1 MFTDDARLL
10 HQVEDPG
17 AWDAWARWYDA
28 LERRAWELTESA
40 AEGPLVSLEGAAL
53 ALDTLPGERFRD
65 ERFRRFLGAVLAADW
80 LTYASPDERVAFG
93 QLCFTLDRFPSGF
106 RVWFARLE
114 GSVVPVGYSAWHPID
129 AATWRRFE
137 THDPPWHDRALVSLT
152 RAQEGDYLYLFNYS
166 VLAPWRRGE
175 GSRALLRGLA
185 QDVAKVSPRGMV
197 AITVSDDGSRVAR
210 RFGLARRGEITVG
223 ASREEVWMTP

>member
-1 MFTDDARLL
+1 MFTHDDRLL
-10 HQVEDPG
+10 HQVEDAG

-28 LERRAWELTESA
+28 LERRARGLTESA
-40 AEGPLVSLEGAAL
+40 AEIPLVSLDGAAL
-53 ALDTLPGERFRD
+53 ALDPIAGERFRD

-106 RVWFARLE
+106 RVWFARVE
-114 GSVVPVGYSAWHPID
+114 GALMPVGYSAWHPID
-129 AATWRRFE
+129 VATWRRFE
-137 THDPPWHDRALVSLT
+137 THDPPWRDRALVSLT

-185 QDVAKVSPRGMV
+185 QDVAKVSPRGLV
-197 AITVSDDGSRVAR
+197 AITVSGDGARVAG
-210 RFGLARRGEITVG
+210 RFGLAPRGEITVG
-223 ASREEVWMTP
+223 ESREEIWMTQ

>member
-1 MFTDDARLL
+1 MFTHDDRLL
-10 HQVEDPG
+10 HELEDPG

-28 LERRAWELTESA
+28 LERRARGLTESA
-40 AEGPLVSLEGAAL
+40 AEIPLVSLDGAAL
-53 ALDTLPGERFRD
+53 ALDPIAGERFRD

-106 RVWFARLE
+106 RVWFARVE
-114 GSVVPVGYSAWHPID
+114 GALMPVGYSAWHPID
-129 AATWRRFE
+129 VATWRRFE
-137 THDPPWHDRALVSLT
+137 THDPPWRDRALVSLT

-185 QDVAKVSPRGMV
+185 QDVAKVSPRGLV
-197 AITVSDDGSRVAR
+197 AITVSGDGARVAG
-210 RFGLARRGEITVG
+210 RFGLAPRGEITVG
-223 ASREEVWMTP
+223 ESREEIWMTP